1 MESTHTRQCIFSH
14 TFPTGNATPK
24 KQKKKTMASSSEPE
38 LSFEQQ
44 EVRKVSAKIEAIEGI
59 AIVESEQKD
68 LNPTQKRIKV
78 VVDLNGGLSK
88 YLEELKVE
96 KNKLFDLLKSSTEV
110 YLLLFI
116 CNLSERVQPFFV
128 LVTVQPFGLLLKK
141 EPTGGGIGKVI
152 GQSEPPLPAR

>member
-1 MESTHTRQCIFSH
+1 
-14 TFPTGNATPK
+14 
-24 KQKKKTMASSSEPE
+24 MASSSEPE

-44 EVRKVSAKIEAIEGI
+44 EVRKVSAKIEAIEAKIEAIEGI

-116 CNLSERVQPFFV
+116 CNAFR
-128 LVTVQPFGLLLKK
+128 
-141 EPTGGGIGKVI
+141 GKPV
-152 GQSEPPLPAR
+152 